1 MRRAGSNYT
10 KSNKLQLLSIVQ
22 FNYNYPSKIF
32 KSITITPF
40 QLQLHLYYGEP
51 FVN

>member
-10 KSNKLQLLSIVQ
+10 KSNQLQLLSIVQ
-22 FNYNYPSKIF
+22 FNYTSKIF
-32 KSITITPF
+32 KLITITPF